1 MLQKTLEMLQKIY
14 NSDKQH
20 IKSKK
25 GNKCSAYIHRKTHLY
40 LHLISKASVIYAKA
54 ISSAFARAILR
65 CVYIQLSQSTKF
77 IVGILVVRKVDH
89 FPVSTLSF

>member
-1 MLQKTLEMLQKIY
+1 MFIEKRTI
-14 NSDKQH
+14 
-20 IKSKK
+20 
-25 GNKCSAYIHRKTHLY
+25 Y
-40 LHLISKASVIYAKA
+40 LHLISKAPIIYDKA

-77 IVGILVVRKVDH
+77 IVGILVLRKVDY